1 MKKVILII
9 LCFVMVFLLSGCGF
23 NISDVTETERKETEE
38 TIQIEQTEQ
47 TEQIKPT
54 EQTEQP
60 EQGEQTEQPVAEPQ
74 NVQEEE
80 NTETPEKINSVAQTE
95 FFWKVKTVNGDED
108 EVCLSAEESKMV
120 YDIIASCKYD
130 IGTADCLNDFAFV
143 RDDGSVIYY
152 HSDCGTFNDNA
163 NELSYRTLDWQK
175 EKINELLF
183 AIFGYVSGNFEENRE
198 MCDGV
203 PLAPEGFEKP

>member
-1 MKKVILII
+1 MKKIISVILC
-9 LCFVMVFLLSGCGF
+9 LVMAFVLVGCDM
-23 NISDVTETERKETEE
+23 NVSDVMETERKETEE

-47 TEQIKPT
+47 TKQTEQTEPA

-60 EQGEQTEQPVAEPQ
+60 IAEVQ
-74 NVQEEE
+74 NVPEEE
-80 NTETPEKINSVAQTE
+80 NTETPEKPAKEKPQSITQAE
-95 FFWKVKTVNGDED
+95 FYWKVKPIDGDDE
-108 EVCLSAEESKMV
+108 EVCLTAEESKMV
-120 YDIIASCKYD
+120 YDFISGCKYEL
-130 IGTADCLNDFAFV
+130 GTADCLNDFAFV

-175 EKINELLF
+175 EKVSELLF
-183 AIFGYVSGNFEENRE
+183 AIFGYVSGSSGENME
-198 MCDGV
+198 ICDGV

>member
-95 FFWKVKTVNGDED
+95 FCWKVKPINGDDWEA
-108 EVCLSAEESKMV
+108 ELSAEESKMV

-130 IGTADCLNDFAFV
+130 LGTADCMNDFAFV

-152 HSDCGTFNDNA
+152 HSDCGTFNNTA
-163 NELSYRTLDWQK
+163 ENLSYRTLDEQRMK
-175 EKINELLF
+175 VNDLIVKLGMYSEELCGL
-183 AIFGYVSGNFEENRE
+183 
-198 MCDGV
+198 

>member
-9 LCFVMVFLLSGCGF
+9 LCFVMVFLLSGCGL

-38 TIQIEQTEQ
+38 TIQIE
-47 TEQIKPT
+47 KA
-54 EQTEQP
+54 EQP
-60 EQGEQTEQPVAEPQ
+60 EQPEQTVVEAQ
-74 NVQEEE
+74 NIQEEE

-95 FFWKVKTVNGDED
+95 FCWKVKPINGDDWEA
-108 EVCLSAEESKMV
+108 ELSAEESKMV

-130 IGTADCLNDFAFV
+130 LGTADCMNDFAFV

-152 HSDCGTFNDNA
+152 HSDCGTFNNTA
-163 NELSYRTLDWQK
+163 ENLSYRTLDEQRMK
-175 EKINELLF
+175 VNDLLVKLGMYSEELCGL
-183 AIFGYVSGNFEENRE
+183 
-198 MCDGV
+198 